1 MSWVLYTLVFGICK
15 GVREGIKKK
24 ALEKNSLF
32 EVLFL
37 YTLIGFILVLPT
49 ARNVFDIPQ
58 RFYFYIFIKS
68 LLVFTAWICSFNS
81 IKHMPVSLYGVM
93 DMARVVFATI
103 LGIAIMGE
111 HASAGQMTGLV
122 MVVAGLILVNVHKK
136 GESSETDKRFVF
148 LTLLS
153 CLLTATSGVMDKWL
167 TKTVTS
173 SQLQFWY
180 MLFMTLMYG
189 IYIIISRTPISIKTV
204 KTNYW
209 IPILSIIFVIGDRAL
224 FIANENPDS
233 RIVIMTLVKQSSVLA
248 AIAAGRIMFGE
259 KGTLKR
265 TLCALLIIAGI
276 MVATLV

>member
-24 ALEKNSLF
+24 ALEKNGIF

-37 YTLIGFILVLPT
+37 YTLIGFLLVLPT
-49 ARNVFDIPQ
+49 AHNVFDIPGA
-58 RFYFYIFIKS
+58 FYFYIFIKS
-68 LLVFTAWICSFNS
+68 ALVFTAWICSFNS

-93 DMARVVFATI
+93 DMARVIFATV
-103 LGIAIMGE
+103 LGIVIMGE
-111 HASAGQMTGLV
+111 SASMGQMTGLV

-136 GESSETDKRFVF
+136 GEAAETDRRFVL

-189 IYIIISRTPISIKTV
+189 VYIIISRTPVNIKTV

-224 FIANENPDS
+224 FMANENPDS

-248 AIAAGRIMFGE
+248 AIAAGRIMFCE
-259 KGTLKR
+259 RGTVKR

-276 MVATLV
+276 MVATLA

>member
-1 MSWVLYTLVFGICK
+1 MVFGICK

>member
-24 ALEKNSLF
+24 ALAKNSLF

-49 ARNVFDIPQ
+49 ARNVFDIPH

-111 HASAGQMTGLV
+111 HASAGQMTGLI

-136 GESSETDKRFVF
+136 GEAAETDKRFVL

-189 IYIIISRTPISIKTV
+189 IYIIISGTPISIKTV

>member
-1 MSWVLYTLVFGICK
+1 MVFGICK

-136 GESSETDKRFVF
+136 GESSETDKRFVL

>member
-1 MSWVLYTLVFGICK
+1 MVFGICK

-49 ARNVFDIPQ
+49 ARNVFDIPH

-136 GESSETDKRFVF
+136 GEASETDKRFVF